1 MVQRRTRH
9 LGVQRAA
16 SGRAVS
22 QENLSARVNVA
33 PSATRSRCVY
43 IRTNAFGRAT
53 VYTRNRQKIHR
64 QRALSQRNCCVQ
76 LAETAHK
83 LGDVAVAL
91 RIFFSICLIAVF
103 FAGLYILRQRKRFF
117 GRDPQVTT
125 DTWASRN
132 LRLWQVLLVWILAME
147 LLIGMLFRV

>member
-1 MVQRRTRH
+1 VH
-9 LGVQRAA
+9 
-16 SGRAVS
+16 
-22 QENLSARVNVA
+22 
-33 PSATRSRCVY
+33 
-43 IRTNAFGRAT
+43 
-53 VYTRNRQKIHR
+53 
-64 QRALSQRNCCVQ
+64 

-83 LGDVAVAL
+83 LGDVTIAL

-103 FAGLYILRQRKRFF
+103 FAGIYILRHRKEWF
-117 GRDPQVTT
+117 GRDPHVTT

>member
-1 MVQRRTRH
+1 M
-9 LGVQRAA
+9 L
-16 SGRAVS
+16 
-22 QENLSARVNVA
+22 
-33 PSATRSRCVY
+33 
-43 IRTNAFGRAT
+43 
-53 VYTRNRQKIHR
+53 
-64 QRALSQRNCCVQ
+64 

-83 LGDVAVAL
+83 LGDVRIAL

-103 FAGLYILRQRKRFF
+103 FTGIYIIRHRKEWF
-117 GRDPQVTT
+117 GRDPHVTT

>member
-1 MVQRRTRH
+1 MH
-9 LGVQRAA
+9 
-16 SGRAVS
+16 
-22 QENLSARVNVA
+22 
-33 PSATRSRCVY
+33 
-43 IRTNAFGRAT
+43 
-53 VYTRNRQKIHR
+53 
-64 QRALSQRNCCVQ
+64 
-76 LAETAHK
+76 LAEAVHK

-91 RIFFSICLIAVF
+91 RIFFSICLVIVF
-103 FAGLYILRQRKRFF
+103 FAGIYILRQRKKFF

>member
-1 MVQRRTRH
+1 M
-9 LGVQRAA
+9 
-16 SGRAVS
+16 
-22 QENLSARVNVA
+22 
-33 PSATRSRCVY
+33 
-43 IRTNAFGRAT
+43 
-53 VYTRNRQKIHR
+53 
-64 QRALSQRNCCVQ
+64 Q

-83 LGDVAVAL
+83 LGDVALAL
-91 RIFFSICLIAVF
+91 RIFFSICLVAVF
-103 FAGLYILRQRKRFF
+103 LSGIYILKNRKRFF